1 MAQDTIARG
10 LGSRALKSLPPTLE
24 AFGGGA
30 GAASWRNREAFRDAF
45 AAQTRTISLS
55 GGSYACETIPT
66 TEAITLKWTGPQPSV
81 IVGQGVSVID
91 GVRSELVATSSASR
105 GIVNAPNA
113 TWAWPKTESYL
124 AADVAAGAMTLT
136 LEAGQGANWA
146 VGDELLYKFGS
157 LPYDFPEPVTWGFA
171 KVRSKAGDVLTLD
184 RPIPVSFA
192 LTEVSGK
199 SYTDSFGVT
208 GRFNKTIAKM
218 AMVGGFELRN
228 LTVIGAAGTNTHH
241 AINVFGGRDINVR
254 SCGARN
260 VGAGVFLQYVEGGI
274 IEDCRIED
282 SNNAIGAWAGRAL
295 TIAECRDI
303 QVRGVQAKGVKKYI
317 FVEANS
323 TVRVQGGIFENTGDP
338 ATGASFGA
346 GAIVFHCLGRSN
358 LAVSDFTIT
367 GHGGYSLSE
376 NYTADPAFLGA
387 IRFEGTLSMTHP
399 IEPNYINLDELNC
412 LLDYRIGNTRQVWDF
427 QRPQV
432 WRRRIWLRNGMTQ
445 DFYGPTGA
453 IRTARVYTSSGLTL
467 GAGNKLSGF
476 YIGKVANEGV
486 NRTGSLAAGQ
496 TKSIPFYG
504 GTLGGISWT
513 GRSTQTRLRVT
524 TASGTDIDAASE
536 YLDVE
541 IEYAIDRFNPDFA
554 WSSQNDEMNSGPGG
568 NLREAYFATQD
579 LANIAAG
586 ATLQVDLAIP
596 AMAVGDIVE
605 GVSFGYALAGLS
617 IRSMEAI
624 AGACR
629 VVFENQTGAAIDKP
643 ATAVRVLW
651 RKPLASG

>member
-1 MAQDTIARG
+1 MARDFIARG
-10 LGSRALKSLPPTLE
+10 LGSRAIKSLPPTLE
-24 AFGGGA
+24 TYGGGV
-30 GAASWRNREAFRDAF
+30 GATSWRNREAFRDAF
-45 AAQTRTISLS
+45 AAQTRTISLA
-55 GGSYACETIPT
+55 GGAYACETIPS
-66 TEAITLKWTGPQPSV
+66 TEAATLKWTGPQPAV
-81 IVGQGVSVID
+81 LVGQGVAVID
-91 GVRSELVATSSASR
+91 GMRSELVATSPACR

-113 TWAWPKTESYL
+113 SWAWPRTESYL
-124 AADVAAGAMTLT
+124 AADVTAGATTLT

-157 LPYDFPEPVTWGFA
+157 LPYDYPEPINWGFA

-184 RPIPVSFA
+184 RPMPVAFA
-192 LTEVSGK
+192 LSEVTGK
-199 SYTDSFGVT
+199 SFTDSFGVT
-208 GRFNKTIAKM
+208 GRFNKTIVKM
-218 AMVGGFELRN
+218 ATIAGFELRN
-228 LTVIGAAGTNTHH
+228 LTVTGAAGTSTHH
-241 AINVFGGRDINVR
+241 AISVFGGRDINVR
-254 SCGARN
+254 SCGSRN

-282 SNNAIGAWAGRAL
+282 SNNTIGAWAGRAL
-295 TIAECRDI
+295 SIAECRDI

-323 TVRVQGGIFENTGDP
+323 NVRVTGGIFENTGDP
-338 ATGASFGA
+338 ATGVSFGS
-346 GAIVFHCLGRSN
+346 GAIVFHCLGKSS

-376 NYTADPAFLGA
+376 NYTADPAFTGT
-387 IRFEGTLSMTHP
+387 IRFDGTLSMVHP

-427 QRPQV
+427 QRTQI

-453 IRTARVYTSSGLTL
+453 IRSARVYTSSGLTL
-467 GAGNKLSGF
+467 GAGNKLTGF
-476 YIGKVANEGV
+476 YIGKVANEGA
-486 NRTGSLAAGQ
+486 NRTASLAAGQ
-496 TKSIPFYG
+496 TRNIQFFG
-504 GTLGGISWT
+504 GTLGGITWT
-513 GRSTQTRLRVT
+513 GRSTQSRIRVI
-524 TASGTDIDAASE
+524 TASGTEIDAASE
-536 YLDVE
+536 YLDIE
-541 IEYAIDRFNPDFA
+541 IEYAVDRFAPDFA
-554 WSSQNDEMNSGPGG
+554 WSNQVDEMNSGPGG
-568 NLREAYFATQD
+568 NLREALFATQD

-596 AMAVGDIVE
+596 AMAAGDIVE
-605 GVSFGYALAGLS
+605 GMSFGYALSGLS

-643 ATAVRVLW
+643 VTAVRVLW
-651 RKPLASG
+651 RKPLGSG